1 MQWIVSRNNS
11 FRQCLA
17 VILAALLICNT
28 VSPTFAWN
36 DVSAPAEGS
45 DISASAA
52 GSDVPAS
59 TDEEELTSEEDLG
72 PKPINVVDTWINYDL
87 RFRLARIIWRNI
99 SEAIWKGEPIDFEK
113 IKFEVCEPSIV
124 AHLISDRGAV
134 LLGEGLKWACKSFY
148 PPYGTIVSSFVA
160 EIMKG
165 AGGAI
170 GYEMSDDMKGETN
183 RRFGEVLGLAMKRID
198 VMGFAGMTMG
208 SLFGSAIGQ
217 TIIPIP
223 ILGASVGGLI
233 GAIIGGAISNY
244 FIKTELG
251 KALGTNLQKSWNRG
265 ADLWLKFVRWRAAT
279 FPRETLW
286 QKLKKN
292 LRGKKS
298 LYTPNYIPDR
308 PLPPTHLTGQDSA
321 EGDELPKP
329 VGSSDIKDFLER
341 NGPPKSIHI
350 EDVGDEGMVP
360 DDVDDGE
367 EVAEPEVTEE
377 SAGGYE
383 RQLER
388 LGTMKSR
395 HRP

>member
-1 MQWIVSRNNS
+1 MQWTVSHNNG
-11 FRQCLA
+11 FRRFLA
-17 VILAALLICNT
+17 VILTALLVCNT
-28 VSPTFAWN
+28 IGPAFAWN
-36 DVSAPAEGS
+36 DG
-45 DISASAA
+45 SASIT
-52 GSDVPAS
+52 GSEFPA
-59 TDEEELTSEEDLG
+59 TGNDIPAPDEDEELAPEEDIA

-99 SEAIWKGEPIDFEK
+99 SEAIWKGEPINFEK

-165 AGGAI
+165 MGGAI

-233 GAIIGGAISNY
+233 GAIIGGAVSNY

-279 FPRETLW
+279 MPRETLW

-292 LRGKKS
+292 LKGTKS
-298 LYTPNYIPDR
+298 LYTPNYIPER
-308 PLPPTHLTGQDSA
+308 PLPPIHLTGQDGA
-321 EGDELPKP
+321 QGDELPKS
-329 VGSSDIKDFLER
+329 VGSSNIKDFLKR

-350 EDVGDEGMVP
+350 EDGGEEEMVP

-388 LGTMKSR
+388 LGSMKSR